1 MANGGTALARGT
13 NISEIEGVPPERAV
27 VVEFESVEAAQKA
40 YNSEA
45 YQAAKKKL
53 EGGVD
58 RMLFV
63 IEGNWTSKFRKSHL
77 KFNLEHRDFPLRKN
91 SNSVFRHQVP
101 APGFWKGSRSIHWL
115 RRRSWMSS
123 RNRKPSWSCFG
134 FNRGYWKTV
143 YGDRLI
149 KLKSAIQPMKKVK
162 SWK

>member
-1 MANGGTALARGT
+1 MMANGGTALARGT

-63 IEGNWTSKFRKSHL
+63 IEGNWISKFRKSHL
-77 KFNLEHRDFPLRKN
+77 KFNLEHRNFPLRKN
-91 SNSVFRHQVP
+91 P
-101 APGFWKGSRSIHWL
+101 IAYLGIKYPL
-115 RRRSWMSS
+115 LD
-123 RNRKPSWSCFG
+123 FG
-134 FNRGYWKTV
+134 TDLGQFTG
-143 YGDRLI
+143 
-149 KLKSAIQPMKKVK
+149 
-162 SWK
+162 